1 MTRSSARSA
10 RSRTQRDLLLV
21 LHDARGEAL
30 GHRWLSS
37 FSGYVRVS
45 RDRERADRRIV
56 NSRIAAS

>member
-1 MTRSSARSA
+1 
-10 RSRTQRDLLLV
+10 LLLV
-21 LHDARGEAL
+21 LHHARGEAL